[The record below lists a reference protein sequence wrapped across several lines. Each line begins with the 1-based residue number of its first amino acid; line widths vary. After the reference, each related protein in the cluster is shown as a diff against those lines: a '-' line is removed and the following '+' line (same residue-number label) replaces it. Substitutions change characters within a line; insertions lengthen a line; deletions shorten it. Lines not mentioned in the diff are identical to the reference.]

1 MLTAGKTGADI
12 TLTATDGHVLGA
24 YLARPEGR
32 ARGALVVAQDA
43 FGVGA
48 YIRSVCDG
56 FAADGY
62 AAIAPAIYD
71 RQQRGAVFDH
81 TPGSQDDARRCR
93 GALVWDQVL
102 ADVEAARAKVSEWG
116 RVGVVGY
123 CVGGSIAWL
132 AASALPFAAASSYYG
147 KDIVDWLDRPPRC
160 PIILHF
166 GDRDRLIPPADV
178 ERIRAAY
185 PAIPTYIY
193 PAGHGF
199 DGTGHGQHAPSAE
212 LARERTLALFREHI
226 G

>member
-1 MLTAGKTGADI
+1 MLTASKPGEDI
-12 TLTATDGHVLGA
+12 DLTAADGHRLGA

-32 ARGALVVAQDA
+32 PRGALVVAQDA

-48 YIRSVCDG
+48 YISSVCDA

-71 RQQRGAVFDH
+71 RQQRDAVFDH
-81 TPGSQDDARRCR
+81 APGSQDGARRCR
-93 GALVWDQVL
+93 GGLVWDQVL
-102 ADVEAARAKVSEWG
+102 ADVDAARAKVSAWG
-116 RVGVVGY
+116 KVGIVGY
-123 CVGGSIAWL
+123 CVGGSITWL

-166 GDRDRLIPPADV
+166 GDHDRLIPLADA
-178 ERIRAAY
+178 ERVRAAY

-199 DGTGHGQHAPSAE
+199 DGVGQGHHAPSAM

>member
-1 MLTAGKTGADI
+1 MLTADKIGEEVR
-12 TLTATDGHVLGA
+12 LTAADGHVLGA

-32 ARGALVVAQDA
+32 PRGALVVAQDA

-48 YIRSVCDG
+48 YIRSVCDA

-71 RQQRGAVFDH
+71 RQQRGAVFDQ
-81 TPGSQDDARRCR
+81 TPDSQAKARRMR
-93 GALVWDQVL
+93 AAMVWDQVL
-102 ADVEAARAKVSEWG
+102 ADIDAARSKVSEWG
-116 RVGVVGY
+116 KVGVVGY

-132 AASALPFAAASSYYG
+132 AASTLPFAAASSYYG

-166 GDRDRLIPPADV
+166 GDRDRLIPLADV
-178 ERIRAAY
+178 ERIRIVY

-199 DGTGHGQHAPSAE
+199 DGTGQGHHGPSAE

>member
-1 MLTAGKTGADI
+1 MLTAGKIGADI
-12 TLTATDGHVLGA
+12 TLTASDGHGLGA

-48 YIRSVCDG
+48 YIRSVCDA

-71 RQQRGAVFDH
+71 RQQPGAVFDH

-93 GALVWDQVL
+93 GALVWEQVL

-116 RVGVVGY
+116 KVGVVGY

-132 AASALPFAAASSYYG
+132 AASALPFATASSYYG

-166 GDRDRLIPPADV
+166 GDRDRLIPLTDV

-199 DGTGHGQHAPSAE
+199 DGVGPGHHAPSAE
-212 LARERTLALFREHI
+212 LARQRTLALFREHI

>member
-1 MLTAGKTGADI
+1 MLTTSRTGADI
-12 TLTATDGHVLGA
+12 RLMASDGHVLGA
-24 YLARPEGR
+24 YLALPDGRP
-32 ARGALVVAQDA
+32 RGALVVAQDA
-43 FGVGA
+43 YGVGA

-71 RQQRGAVFDH
+71 RQERDAVLDH
-81 TPGSQDDARRCR
+81 TPDSQARARRFR
-93 GALVWDQVL
+93 GALAWDHVL
-102 ADVEAARAKVSEWG
+102 ADMDAARAKVDEWG

-132 AASALPFAAASSYYG
+132 AASSSYYG
-147 KDIVDWLDRPPRC
+147 KDIPDWLDRPPRC

-166 GDRDRLIPPADV
+166 GDRDRLIPLADIARV
-178 ERIRAAY
+178 RAAY

-193 PAGHGF
+193 AAGHGF
-199 DGTGHGQHAPSAE
+199 DGVGPGHHAPSAK